1 MIEQISVYTENKK
14 GAMRGILDLLAR
26 EDINVLGFVNN
37 DSAEFGTVRL
47 IVTDTQRALQI
58 FQEHDLLC
66 RTSLVIGIE
75 LEDKPGALMNLLAIP
90 ERMNVNVKYMYLG
103 YRRENGVP
111 IIILSCEDADIVGA
125 RLANSGYTVY

>member
-1 MIEQISVYTENKK
+1 
-14 GAMRGILDLLAR
+14 MRGILDLLAR

-103 YRRENGVP
+103 YRRENGAP